1 MATRESDDLPTLDV
15 TSKGTRF
22 VDNEGRTLTLRG
34 VNLGGAKLP
43 AGYESG
49 TGPVERALR
58 RARAAGLRAALLPA
72 AGRRVEINQCARCIC
87 HRAGD
92 ATIGFPHRLAG
103 AFERAPT
110 FDAETGIYRLEFRAD
125 HTIKAPTE
133 IFIPDV
139 VQYPE
144 GFVVELSDGDYKLE
158 RASDA
163 VGGYC
168 ILRYT
173 PGPPGYVSI
182 VVVKRAGA
190 DDPPGRSCC
199 AHSPDE
205 ALLPSKPSSETLLEM

>member
-1 MATRESDDLPTLDV
+1 MAARDDLPTLDV
-15 TSKGTRF
+15 ASRGTEF

-43 AGYESG
+43 AGYRSDES
-49 TGPVERALR
+49 E
-58 RARAAGLRAALLPA
+58 AAGDDASYVGRPFPLSEAAEHLGRLRAWGFNIVRLSVTWDAL
-72 AGRRVEINQCARCIC
+72 E
-87 HRAGD
+87 HM
-92 ATIGFPHRLAG
+92 
-103 AFERAPT
+103 
-110 FDAETGIYRLEFRAD
+110 
-125 HTIKAPTE
+125 
-133 IFIPDV
+133 
-139 VQYPE
+139 QYPE
-144 GFVVELSDGDYKLE
+144 GFVVELSDGDYTLE
-158 RASDA
+158 RAPDR

-182 VVVKRAGA
+182 VVVKRVGA

>member
-1 MATRESDDLPTLDV
+1 MAATRDDLPTLDV
-15 TSKGTRF
+15 TSRGTTF

-43 AGYESG
+43 AGYRSD
-49 TGPVERALR
+49 
-58 RARAAGLRAALLPA
+58 
-72 AGRRVEINQCARCIC
+72 Q
-87 HRAGD
+87 
-92 ATIGFPHRLAG
+92 RLAG

-110 FDAETGIYRLEFRAD
+110 FDAETGTFRLEFRAD

-133 IFIPDV
+133 IFIPEV

-144 GFVVELSDGDYKLE
+144 GFVVELSDGEYAIE
-158 RASDA
+158 RAPDA

-182 VVVKRAGA
+182 VVVKRVGA